1 MLAGANLVKKD
12 ADNLAYVYLF
22 YIVAAVY
29 NDSINLWGRNETRA
43 YFFTCYNGIHSVMP
57 SSVVLKIDYDA
68 DATTLR
74 ITFVSGKIYAYE
86 NVPKDTYVAMKSA
99 FSKGI
104 FFNDHIKGKYS
115 FKKVGE

>member
-1 MLAGANLVKKD
+1 M
-12 ADNLAYVYLF
+12 
-22 YIVAAVY
+22 
-29 NDSINLWGRNETRA
+29 
-43 YFFTCYNGIHSVMP
+43 CYNGIHSVMP

-86 NVPKDTYVAMKSA
+86 NVPEATYVAMKSA